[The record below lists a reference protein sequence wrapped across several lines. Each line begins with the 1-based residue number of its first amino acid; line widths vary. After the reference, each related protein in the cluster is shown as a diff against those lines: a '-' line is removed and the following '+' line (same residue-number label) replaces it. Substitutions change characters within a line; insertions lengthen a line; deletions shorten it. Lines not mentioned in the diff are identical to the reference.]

1 MQNNIYSHIGGLT
14 SRQGITKIQKI
25 TLANSIHACGVINK
39 LIQEFAGIHCK
50 TSEQHKVLGQ
60 SLSKRDQED
69 TKVVVNYMKSGS
81 RFKGDP
87 CVLRNFVPL

>member
-1 MQNNIYSHIGGLT
+1 MQQNMNSYIGGLT
-14 SRQGITKIQKI
+14 SRQGITEIQKI
-25 TLANSIHACGVINK
+25 TWVNSIHTCGVINQ
-39 LIQEFAGIHCK
+39 LIQEFARIHCK

-69 TKVVVNYMKSGS
+69 TKVIVNYMKLGS
-81 RFKGDP
+81 RFEGDP